1 MDITDEVDLF
11 VVGGGVN
18 GCGIARDASGR
29 GLRVLLCEKDDLASH
44 TSSYSTKLIHGGLR
58 YLENYELKMVREALT
73 EREVLMEMAPHMI
86 WPLSFVL
93 PHAKHLRPAWMI
105 RTGLFLYDHLGKR
118 KRLPGSGRINMET
131 HVAGAPLKSDNKV
144 AFTYADCATM
154 DSRLTVLSA
163 LDASEKGAT
172 ILTRTECVR
181 VRREGDGWLAE
192 LQTEQG
198 TRLVKARAMVNAAG
212 PWVAD
217 FISGPMG
224 AVARYKVRLVQG
236 SHIIVPK
243 LFDHE
248 YAYIFQNSDNRIVFA
263 IPYENDFTLIGTT
276 DLEYIG
282 DPAEVRATDDEVAYL
297 CTLTNDYF
305 KQTIS
310 PSDVVSTFSGVRP
323 LFDDESRNA
332 SKVTREYVLSLNQG
346 NDGRGAPVLNIFGG
360 KLTAF
365 RLLSQ
370 KSVNLLMDALAQSG
384 ESWTETSVLPGGD
397 IPDHDF
403 EVYLDGL
410 KQKYSW
416 MDEQLLKRYA
426 RQFGSRIGD
435 VIKDAK
441 SQVGLGEYFGAGLY
455 ANEVRYLMEKEWA
468 KYPEDILW
476 RRTRQGLW
484 ADDETVDALARFMSV
499 SV

>member
-1 MDITDEVDLF
+1 MNVTDEVDLLI
-11 VVGGGVN
+11 VGGGVN

-58 YLENYELKMVREALT
+58 YLENYEFKMVREALT

-105 RTGLFLYDHLGKR
+105 RIGLFLYDHLGKR
-118 KRLPGSGRINMET
+118 KRLPASKRINLEN

-163 LDASEKGAT
+163 VDAAEQGAK
-172 ILTRTECVR
+172 ILTRTKCLR
-181 VRREGDGWLAE
+181 VRREGDYWLAE
-192 LQTEQG
+192 LESEDAG
-198 TRLVKARAMVNAAG
+198 VRVVKARAMVNAAG

-217 FISGPMG
+217 FIVDAM
-224 AVARYKVRLVQG
+224 ADIARYKVRLVQG

-243 LFDHE
+243 LFDHQ
-248 YAYIFQNSDNRIVFA
+248 YAYIFQNSDNRVVFA

-276 DLEYIG
+276 DLEYFG
-282 DPAEVRATDDEVAYL
+282 DPGDVAATDDEIDYL
-297 CTLTNDYF
+297 CQLTNDYF
-305 KQTIS
+305 NQTIN
-310 PSDVVSTFSGVRP
+310 PSDVVSTYSGVRP
-323 LFDDESRNA
+323 LFDDESSNA

-346 NDGRGAPVLNIFGG
+346 VDEKSAPVLNIFGG

-365 RLLSQ
+365 RQLSE
-370 KSVNLLMDALAQSG
+370 KSVTKIMDAIGIQS
-384 ESWTETSVLPGGD
+384 ESWTANSVLPGGD

-403 EVYLDGL
+403 ETFFNVL
-410 KQKYSW
+410 KQQYSW
-416 MDEQLLKRYA
+416 MDERLLMRYA
-426 RQFGSRIGD
+426 RQFGSRISD
-435 VIKDAK
+435 VIKEAD
-441 SQVGLGEYFGAGLY
+441 SVEGLGEYFGASLY
-455 ANEVRYLMEKEWA
+455 ENEVRYMMEKEWA
-468 KYPEDILW
+468 KRPEDILW

-484 ADDETVDALARFMSV
+484 ASDETVDLLTRFMASA
-499 SV
+499 